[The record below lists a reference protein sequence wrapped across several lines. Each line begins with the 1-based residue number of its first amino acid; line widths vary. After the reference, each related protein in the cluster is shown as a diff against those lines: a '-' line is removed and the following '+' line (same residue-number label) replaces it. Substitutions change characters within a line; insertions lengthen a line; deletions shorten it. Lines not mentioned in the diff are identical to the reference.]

1 MPDISLSRPPAWNAL
16 GESWR
21 GLEARAVGSFFRSWS
36 WVGCAAA
43 RRFTDPWLLEAR
55 LEGRV
60 VALGLFNR
68 RRRGLL
74 ASGLW
79 LNESGDPALDGV
91 YVEHNGLLVERGL
104 EARVLPTA
112 LAWLAGQAGV
122 VVLSGVDEAHL
133 AAVQASGALV
143 HRKAHPAS
151 SPWVALEDVRASPAG
166 HLGLLSANTR
176 HQLRRSLR
184 RYAETGALS
193 VRRAETQE
201 EAASY
206 LTALGAMHQ
215 RTWIRRGKPGAFSS
229 PAFVSFHMELLGVAW
244 PRGEIDLLCV
254 RAGERPIGYLYNF
267 RWQGRVGNYQSG
279 FDYDSAD
286 THQKPGLTSHHL
298 AIGLYADEGM
308 EAYDFLA
315 GDHRYKTSLS
325 NRGAALHWIEMM
337 PRGSLAGMLLR
348 LRETLG
354 GRDGA

>member
-1 MPDISLSRPPAWNAL
+1 MPHISLSRPPAWNAL

-21 GLEARAVGSFFRSWS
+21 GLEARARASFFCSWS

-43 RRFTDPWLLEAR
+43 RRFTDPLLLEAKFD
-55 LEGRV
+55 GRT

-68 RRRGLL
+68 RRRGPFS
-74 ASGLW
+74 AGLW

-91 YVEHNGLLVERGL
+91 YVEHNGLLVEHGL
-104 EARVLPTA
+104 EGRVLPAA
-112 LAWLAGQAGV
+112 LGWLARQGER
-122 VVLSGVDEAHL
+122 VVLSGVDEGHL
-133 AAVQASGALV
+133 EAVRATGALLY
-143 HRKAHPAS
+143 RRNHPSS
-151 SPWVALEDVRASPAG
+151 SPWVALDEVRACPSG

-184 RYAETGALS
+184 RYGEAGALS
-193 VRRAETQE
+193 VTRAETQE
-201 EAASY
+201 EAAAY
-206 LTALGAMHQ
+206 LTALGALHQ
-215 RTWIRRGKPGAFSS
+215 RTWTRRGKPGAFAS

-279 FDYDSAD
+279 FDYDAA
-286 THQKPGLTSHHL
+286 TQHQKPGLTCHHL

-315 GDHRYKTSLS
+315 GDHRYKSSLS
-325 NRGAALHWIEMM
+325 NRAATLHWIEMM
-337 PRGSLAGMLLR
+337 PRGSLTGLFHR
-348 LRETLG
+348 LMGAVG
-354 GRDGA
+354 GR